1 MGLESKYFKRN
12 FYYDNSR
19 VERFIG
25 IIKSPLSSPQRQKAF
40 KNVVFKMM
48 KDVVKKNMRNY
59 LNLLSNGTGI
69 DKEDIPTED
78 ELLAD
83 CYIIFDKCL
92 TKYKL
97 GCGYNFYFYFNK
109 SMSRCFYRSWT
120 KEMIRD
126 NANVEIG
133 EELETVNENFH
144 TSYDHTGN
152 SMSLFLSNFDFSELE
167 LRVINS
173 RLIDQKTSEFLEEN
187 PDVTHNQYSQA
198 LKNIKER
205 IQSFKD
211 LGEI

>member
-1 MGLESKYFKRN
+1 
-12 FYYDNSR
+12 
-19 VERFIG
+19 
-25 IIKSPLSSPQRQKAF
+25 
-40 KNVVFKMM
+40 
-48 KDVVKKNMRNY
+48 
-59 LNLLSNGTGI
+59 
-69 DKEDIPTED
+69 
-78 ELLAD
+78 
-83 CYIIFDKCL
+83 
-92 TKYKL
+92 
-97 GCGYNFYFYFNK
+97 
-109 SMSRCFYRSWT
+109 MSRCFYRSWT

>member
-1 MGLESKYFKRN
+1 MGLESKYFKN
-12 FYYDNSR
+12 DFYYDNAR

-25 IIKSPLSSPQRQKAF
+25 IIKSPQSSSQRQRAF

-69 DKEDIPTED
+69 DKEEIPTED

-109 SMSRCFYRSWT
+109 SMSRCFYRSYT

-133 EELETVNENFH
+133 EELETVNEHFH
-144 TSYDHTGN
+144 TSQEHAGN
-152 SMSLFLSNFDFSELE
+152 SMSLFLRNFNFSELE

-173 RLIDQKTSEFLEEN
+173 RLIDQKTSEFLDEN
-187 PDVTHNQYSQA
+187 PDITHNQYSQA

-205 IQSFKD
+205 IQSFRD